1 MEKWLKQYGPVV
13 GLMLGSERAVAISG
27 PTEVIEV
34 LRKEEFLGR
43 PENANFRQEN
53 FNRKLG
59 KFNFTLSLL
68 KLFKDSENG
77 FCLNGVL

>member
-13 GLMLGSERAVAISG
+13 GLMLGPQPAVAICG
-27 PTEVIEV
+27 PTEVMEAM
-34 LRKEEFLGR
+34 RKEEFLGR

-59 KFNFTLSLL
+59 KFQF
-68 KLFKDSENG
+68 DS
-77 FCLNGVL
+77 FLIQIIYR

>member
-13 GLMLGSERAVAISG
+13 GLMLGSQPAVAVCG
-27 PTEVIEV
+27 PAEVMEAM
-34 LRKEEFLGR
+34 RRDEFLGR

-59 KFNFTLSLL
+59 NFQVYSFPTEISY
-68 KLFKDSENG
+68 K
-77 FCLNGVL
+77 

>member
-13 GLMLGSERAVAISG
+13 GLMLGSQPAVAICG
-27 PTEVIEV
+27 PTEVLEV
-34 LRKEEFLGR
+34 LRREEFQGR

-59 KFNFTLSLL
+59 KFQFEIFPYWNYLQTAKIFLSQ
-68 KLFKDSENG
+68 
-77 FCLNGVL
+77 